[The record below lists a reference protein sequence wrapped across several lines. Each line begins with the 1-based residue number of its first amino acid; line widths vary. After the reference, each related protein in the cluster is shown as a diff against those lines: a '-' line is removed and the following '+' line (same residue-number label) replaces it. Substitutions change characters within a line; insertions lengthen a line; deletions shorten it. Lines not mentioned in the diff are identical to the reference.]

1 MSDDLVN
8 QLTLNFLISKHQ
20 LHKLNKKV
28 KEISNER
35 KLIETKEYSNR
46 IKILFN
52 DLLVCNPPEDL
63 LFEVKTAFET
73 FIDKSIYYFK
83 TRDNSETLEK
93 ESNREIFDDIDF
105 EKEERDIENGNYKEL
120 SNDLKENE
128 EDEFEEE
135 YEEQDEEEE
144 QGEDGAEEEEEQKI
158 IPNTGQKIIP
168 NTGQKIIPNTGQKI
182 IPNTGPHPVTY
193 NEIIS
198 TNKSINHEPIVVKSK
213 YKKISNSSGIDDI
226 QKLPFDWF
234 QNVRQNYIKNQII
247 PRKKEPSIIG

>member
-52 DLLVCNPPEDL
+52 DLLVWNPPEDL

-158 IPNTGQKIIP
+158 IPNTGP
-168 NTGQKIIPNTGQKI
+168 N
-182 IPNTGPHPVTY
+182 PVTY